1 MNADDSQELEKFSAG
16 PKWSYEAID
25 KVDQKAES
33 VQKGQPKMVA
43 DQCVKKENAP
53 PPASEGKMTDRTP
66 NSVDLISNSA
76 CITAESENKQSSP
89 NPTNVGFSSGIHNQ
103 TTKIFW
109 QTQHCVDHIYHTKLQ
124 IPPMGAQ
131 NPVPPSAP
139 VPVAAQ
145 VPNSRPAAAS
155 SSPAMVPQTPP
166 PTPAPPRPPP
176 IPQQLPVVPP
186 VPPRLQAT
194 PVSPRAP
201 VRVAAP
207 APPSKPAVA
216 PPSPAMATRPSP
228 RVEKSKTVTP
238 PPPVTNVNEK
248 KPPPQNR
255 AAVAAQPS
263 RPGKALPTPPK
274 AVKEKKSG
282 QAAAVKPP
290 APVRTA
296 DSKAKVPSPG
306 NKKGSNTSPQ
316 PRARSSSAKRCVSDP
331 ILTPVTDEFPTE
343 EWEGQWVAPK
353 EIIVEERRKWPW
365 KEEKA
370 AGGGTKPKQAPAS
383 PAAVVVQKEQPRTAP
398 VAATQVQAPVR
409 CRSVPLGLNAPNI
422 LSAASKNVSAKKCL
436 SDPIVTPVTDEF
448 PSEENTGEWVAPKQI
463 IALERRHFVRRD
475 DCLDGVPHKGDD
487 RVISNPVVTP
497 CTDEYPTL
505 SEGEREAFLKETA
518 KAKEVVKPPQPLQ
531 PAHTPSEMRT
541 DMNTQTSTTVTPVAR
556 SRASN
561 ERTNATQV
569 AGSTEAN
576 RSKGQS
582 NSKEQPRKKGK
593 RKSRRARD
601 TKRDKKEKSKGV
613 IETIAK
619 ILKPCSK
626 RSHSKVCHYIP
637 PFYGVD

>member
-1 MNADDSQELEKFSAG
+1 
-16 PKWSYEAID
+16 
-25 KVDQKAES
+25 
-33 VQKGQPKMVA
+33 
-43 DQCVKKENAP
+43 
-53 PPASEGKMTDRTP
+53 
-66 NSVDLISNSA
+66 
-76 CITAESENKQSSP
+76 
-89 NPTNVGFSSGIHNQ
+89 
-103 TTKIFW
+103 
-109 QTQHCVDHIYHTKLQ
+109 
-124 IPPMGAQ
+124 MGAQ

-155 SSPAMVPQTPP
+155 S
-166 PTPAPPRPPP
+166 
-176 IPQQLPVVPP
+176 
-186 VPPRLQAT
+186 AT

-255 AAVAAQPS
+255 AAVVAQPS

-274 AVKEKKSG
+274 AVKEKKSR
-282 QAAAVKPP
+282 QVNITAVKAAAVKPP

-398 VAATQVQAPVR
+398 VAATQVQAP
-409 CRSVPLGLNAPNI
+409 
-422 LSAASKNVSAKKCL
+422 KCL

-475 DCLDGVPHKGDD
+475 DCLDGMPHKGDD

-626 RSHSKVCHYIP
+626 RSHSKKAAVKE
-637 PFYGVD
+637 